1 MKTKFDTD
9 DDLRLKKPL
18 KLSTI
23 TIVVRSVFEENG
35 KFYPQIY
42 LDDVL
47 NATIQ
52 KIDVSGGIDT
62 NKPS

>member
-1 MKTKFDTD
+1 MKIKFDTD
-9 DDLRLKKPL
+9 DDLWLKKPF
-18 KLSTI
+18 KFPTI
-23 TIVVRSVFEENG
+23 TIVVRSVFGEIG

>member
-42 LDDVL
+42 LDDCFKCY
-47 NATIQ
+47 NT
-52 KIDVSGGIDT
+52 K
-62 NKPS
+62 N

>member
-1 MKTKFDTD
+1 MKIKFDTD
-9 DDLRLKKPL
+9 DDLWLKKPF
-18 KLSTI
+18 KFPTI
-23 TIVVRSVFEENG
+23 TIVARSVFGEIG

>member
-1 MKTKFDTD
+1 MKIKFDTD

-18 KLSTI
+18 KFPTI